1 MAVTVIDVSEADFDI
16 EVIERSRREPVVV
29 DFWAAWCGP
38 CRQLGPLLE
47 SAAGARDGKVTLAKL
62 DTDANPRLA
71 GAYGIQGI
79 PAVKAFRDGV
89 VVAEF
94 VGAQPRPQV
103 EEFFDAL
110 VPSEVDGLVA
120 AGDEASL
127 RRALEL
133 EPGRGDAAVALAR
146 ILFARADLDAAE
158 AILADA
164 PSGFEVDGLRARVA
178 LARDGE
184 LADAFAAIDGAKQER
199 AFELLLDAIADPNG
213 RREEIRMVL
222 VGELA
227 RLPTTDPLARETR
240 RRMAAALF

>member
-1 MAVTVIDVSEADFDI
+1 
-16 EVIERSRREPVVV
+16 
-29 DFWAAWCGP
+29 
-38 CRQLGPLLE
+38 LLE
-47 SAAGARDGKVTLAKL
+47 SAAGAREGKVTLAKL

-110 VPSEVDGLVA
+110 VPSEVDALVA

-127 RRALEL
+127 RQALEL

-146 ILFARADLDAAE
+146 ILLARADLDAAE
-158 AILADA
+158 AALADA
-164 PSGFEVDGLRARVA
+164 PSDFEVDGLRARVA
-178 LARDGE
+178 LARDGV
-184 LADAFAAIDGAKQER
+184 LADAFAAIDSGKQER
-199 AFELLLDAIADPNG
+199 AFELLLDALAEANG
-213 RREEIRMVL
+213 RR
-222 VGELA
+222 
-227 RLPTTDPLARETR
+227 DPLARETR

>member
-1 MAVTVIDVSEADFDI
+1 MTVIDVSEADFDT

-146 ILFARADLDAAE
+146 IIFARSDLDAAE
-158 AILADA
+158 AVLADP

-178 LARDGE
+178 LARDGV
-184 LADAFAAIDGAKQER
+184 LADAFAAIDSAEQER
-199 AFELLLDAIADPNG
+199 AFELLLDAIAEPTG

-227 RLPTTDPLARETR
+227 RLPATDPLARETR
-240 RRMAAALF
+240 RRMAVALF

>member
-1 MAVTVIDVSEADFDI
+1 
-16 EVIERSRREPVVV
+16 
-29 DFWAAWCGP
+29 
-38 CRQLGPLLE
+38 
-47 SAAGARDGKVTLAKL
+47 
-62 DTDANPRLA
+62 
-71 GAYGIQGI
+71 
-79 PAVKAFRDGV
+79 
-89 VVAEF
+89 
-94 VGAQPRPQV
+94 
-103 EEFFDAL
+103 
-110 VPSEVDGLVA
+110 
-120 AGDEASL
+120 
-127 RRALEL
+127 
-133 EPGRGDAAVALAR
+133 VALAR

-158 AILADA
+158 DILADA

>member
-1 MAVTVIDVSEADFDI
+1 VAVTVIDVNEADFDT

-47 SAAGARDGKVTLAKL
+47 SAAGAREGKVTLAKL

-110 VPSEVDGLVA
+110 VPSEVDALVA

-158 AILADA
+158 AALADA

-178 LARDGE
+178 LARDGV
-184 LADAFAAIDGAKQER
+184 LADAFAAIDTAEQER
-199 AFELLLDAIADPNG
+199 AFELLLGAIAEPNG

-227 RLPTTDPLARETR
+227 RLPATDPLARETR